1 MVDRSNI
8 QDIYSVL
15 KDDFTW
21 MLEDMEQQ
29 NGLIKDKMLN
39 LYKDDQF
46 DEAEELKQQYINIKE
61 LMDKIEDM
69 RREYISLFE
78 EDASEE
84 ENTYVK
90 DLADWTDIA
99 PDEIKL
105 FDKVHSVRKWRE
117 ILTII
122 IEELIKLK
130 PKYIERIDKID
141 DFKGRTRLY
150 FSYDEQQI
158 NKDLYSKASNGLYY
172 IVNNNANSTMLLCR
186 KVLRMAGYEESALQ
200 VLKYHSS
207 TGGSLKSNE
216 SVQVSDDTIK
226 LRPQYAS
233 IKISKQ
239 LFIDIV
245 KSILNRQEVYGK
257 EYIVPRE
264 IEGKFKNVILDSTKY
279 TTAYTVVINIVK
291 YLKDLKMIDHLSGTK
306 KGKYI
311 VISDETLK
319 QWLETNV

>member
-15 KDDFTW
+15 KDEFTW

-29 NGLIKDKMLN
+29 RGLIKNKMLN
-39 LYKDDQF
+39 LYKEDQF
-46 DEAEELKQQYINIKE
+46 EEAEELKQQYINIKE

-69 RREYISLFE
+69 RREYISLFQ
-78 EDASEE
+78 EDDAEE

-105 FDKVHSVRKWRE
+105 FDKIHSVRKWRE

-122 IEELIKLK
+122 IEELIKMK
-130 PKYIERIDKID
+130 PKYIEKIDKID

-158 NKDLYSKASNGLYY
+158 NIDLYSKASNGLYY

-186 KVLRMAGYEESALQ
+186 KILQMAGYEESALQ

-207 TGGSLKSNE
+207 TGGSLKSND
-216 SVQVSDDTIK
+216 SVQVSDDMIK

-233 IKISKQ
+233 IKIGKQ

-245 KSILNRQEVYGK
+245 TSILNRKEVYGK

-264 IEGKFKNVILDSTKY
+264 IEGKFKNVILESTKY
-279 TTAYTVVINIVK
+279 TTAYTVVINIVN
-291 YLKDLKMIDHLSGTK
+291 YLKDLKMIDHLLGTK
-306 KGKYI
+306 KGKYV